1 MQIKHTF
8 LFTLILGLAWT
19 GFLFAYAFGPDPAM
33 NGINGNAQTCAVAG
47 CHTSFPLNSA
57 SGSVS
62 VSGLPASW
70 VAGQTYPL
78 TVTITRTGQRVF
90 GFQLSAVSDGANQQA
105 GSFARG
111 TNVQVIC
118 GNLAS
123 SPLSCSNASAI
134 QFAEHQSPV
143 SGSGTGTFTV
153 NWTAPANAGVGTVRF
168 NVAGNAANGDGSN
181 QGDYI
186 FTNVFRV
193 AAAAPPPPPPDLT
206 THAFTMTDRGGASI
220 ITDGSGAQAAGYSRI
235 VPDSGKTT
243 PTGVAIFG
251 FRSNNV
257 LVSETGVPATPLVT
271 AGRIYAEVAGT
282 LDTGIAIA
290 NPNASPAAINFT
302 FTDTAGIVAGT
313 SSTTIAP
320 NQQIARFLDEPVFKA
335 FVPATFQGTFSFT
348 SSVPVGVVA
357 LRGLTNERG
366 EFLMSTLPVIDPTAP
381 PATGTVILPH
391 YADGGGWTT
400 QIFLVNPTDA
410 ALSGTVQFPTNVTIA
425 GRTSTSF
432 QYSIAARSSQKLVTS
447 GTGATTASGAVRVVP
462 TGGGTVPTALVLFSY
477 KPGPVTVTEAGV
489 PVATGSAF
497 RLYVE
502 SFGTN
507 GQAGNIQTGIAVA
520 NASTSSS
527 ASVTFE
533 ITDLNGAPVSGVPPA
548 TLNLAAGAQT
558 AKFLSD
564 PALFP
569 SLANSSFKGVLRIT
583 TSSAAGISVVGLRGR
598 YNERQPSPDFL
609 ITTIPA
615 SNEGDAPT
623 SAELLFPHLVNG
635 GGYTTQFILFS
646 GIAGQS
652 TSGNLRFIKQDGS
665 GFSLTVN

>member
-19 GFLFAYAFGPDPAM
+19 GYLFAYAFGPDPAM

-47 CHTSFPLNSA
+47 CHTSFPLNTSG
-57 SGSVS
+57 GSVS
-62 VSGLPASW
+62 VSGLPAGGW

-78 TVTITRTGQRVF
+78 TVTITRTGQRAF
-90 GFQLSAVSDGANQQA
+90 GFQLSAVSDGTNQQA

-123 SPLSCSNASAI
+123 STLSCTNASAI
-134 QFAEHQSPV
+134 QFAEHTSPA

-153 NWTAPANAGVGTVRF
+153 NWTAPASASVGLIRF
-168 NVAGNAANGDGSN
+168 NVAGNAANGDGTN

-186 FTNVFRV
+186 FTNVYRV
-193 AAAAPPPPPPDLT
+193 AAAAAPPPPDLT
-206 THAFTMTDRGGASI
+206 THAFTMTDRGGVSI
-220 ITDGSGAQAAGYSRI
+220 ITDGSGAQLAGYSRI
-235 VPDSGKTT
+235 VPDSGQTT

-251 FRSNNV
+251 FRSNNI
-257 LVSETGVPATPLVT
+257 LVSETGVPASPLVT
-271 AGRIYAEVAGT
+271 AGRIYAEVNGP

-290 NPNASPAAINFT
+290 NPNDSPATISFT
-302 FTDTAGIVAGT
+302 FTDTAGIVAG
-313 SSTTIAP
+313 SSTTTIAAK
-320 NQQIARFLDEPVFKA
+320 QQIARFLDEPVFKA
-335 FVPATFQGTFSFT
+335 FVTATFQGTFSFT
-348 SSVPVGVVA
+348 STVPVGVVA

-366 EFLMSTLPVIDPTAP
+366 EFLMSTLPVIDPTAA

-400 QIFLVNPTDA
+400 QIFLVNPTDG

-425 GRTSTSF
+425 GRTSNSF
-432 QYSIAARSSQKLVTS
+432 QYSVAAKSSQKLVTS
-447 GTGATTASGAVRVVP
+447 GAGATTASGAVRVVP
-462 TGGGTVPTALVLFSY
+462 TSGGTVPTALVLFSY

-520 NASTSSS
+520 NASTSSP

-533 ITDLNGAPVSGVPPA
+533 ITDLNGAAVAGVPPA

-564 PALFP
+564 LFP
-569 SLANSSFKGVLRIT
+569 SLANTSFKGVLRIS
-583 TSSAAGISVVGLRGR
+583 TSSATGISVVGLRAR
-598 YNERQPSPDFL
+598 YNERQPNPDFL

-615 SNEGDAPT
+615 SNEANPAD

-646 GIAGQS
+646 GVAGQA
-652 TSGNLRFIKQDGS
+652 TSGNLRFIQQDGA

>member
-19 GFLFAYAFGPDPAM
+19 GYLFALSLGPDPAM

-47 CHTSFPLNSA
+47 CHTSFPLNTSG
-57 SGSVS
+57 GSVS
-62 VSGLPASW
+62 VSGLPASGW

-78 TVTITRTGQRVF
+78 TVTITRTGQRAF
-90 GFQLSAVSDGANQQA
+90 GFQLSAVGDGTNQQA

-118 GNLAS
+118 GNLSS
-123 SPLSCSNASAI
+123 SPLNCSNASAI
-134 QFAEHQSPV
+134 QFAEHQSPA

-153 NWTAPANAGVGTVRF
+153 NWTAPANAAVGTVRF
-168 NVAGNAANGDGSN
+168 NVAGNAANNDGTN

-186 FTNVFRV
+186 FTNVYRV
-193 AAAAPPPPPPDLT
+193 DAAAVAPPGPDLT
-206 THAFTMTDRGGASI
+206 VHAFMVNERGGVSI
-220 ITDGSGAQAAGYSRI
+220 ITDGGGAQAAGYSRI
-235 VPDSGKTT
+235 IPDSGRTT

-251 FRSNNV
+251 FSNNNV
-257 LVSETGVPATPLVT
+257 LVSETGVPATPLVN
-271 AGRIYAEVAGT
+271 AGRIYAEVNGP

-290 NPNASPAAINFT
+290 NPNDSPATINFT
-302 FTDTAGIVAGT
+302 FTDTGGIVAG
-313 SSTTIAP
+313 SSTVTIAAK
-320 NQQIARFLDEPVFKA
+320 QQIARFLDEPVFKA

-348 SSVPVGVVA
+348 SNAPVGVVA

-366 EFLMSTLPVIDPTAP
+366 EFLMSTLPVIDPTAM

-410 ALSGTVQFPTNVTIA
+410 GLSGTVQFPTNVTIA

-432 QYSIAARSSQKLVTS
+432 QYSVAARSSQKLVTS
-447 GTGATTASGAVRVVP
+447 GAAATTASGAVRVVP
-462 TGGGTVPTALVLFSY
+462 TGGGMVPTAQVLFSY

-489 PVATGSAF
+489 SVATGNAF

-548 TLNLAAGAQT
+548 TLNLAGSAQT

-564 PALFP
+564 LFP
-569 SLANSSFKGVLRIT
+569 SLANSTFKGVLRIT
-583 TSSAAGISVVGLRGR
+583 TSSATGISVVGLRAR
-598 YNERQPSPDFL
+598 YNERTDFL
-609 ITTIPA
+609 ITTTPP
-615 SNEGDAPT
+615 SNEADVAGT
-623 SAELLFPHLVNG
+623 AELLFPHLVNG

-646 GIAGQS
+646 GVAGQA